1 MDAKAVTINKKN
13 KKKIKKNQTTQQAFV
28 AILTNKDKA

>member
-1 MDAKAVTINKKN
+1 MDAKAVTINKIKKN
-13 KKKIKKNQTTQQAFV
+13 KKNQTTQQAFV